1 MALKSSSAAGPLP
14 AERAGLTSPRVTPL
28 PYLATSVG
36 KKVVMAITGLL
47 LGLYLV
53 LHLAGNLLLF
63 LGPPTFNAYSHFLI
77 ANPLIVPVEI
87 GLLATFLIHIYEA
100 LVNWVA
106 NRQARPVGYY
116 QPIRRYFGY
125 GWAGKPSRKSIAST
139 TMIVSGVV
147 IVLFVLV
154 HLLQFKFG
162 PEYAVTSA
170 ASGTVGERDLYRLEI
185 ENFSNAVIVGFYAL
199 CMVVIGFHLWHGISS
214 ALNSLGVD
222 HPRSTPTILRIT
234 RVVAVVLAAGFLFIP
249 IWVFFMRG

>member
-1 MALKSSSAAGPLP
+1 MALERTSTESTRELAAPLT
-14 AERAGLTSPRVTPL
+14 APRVGSI
-28 PYLATSVG
+28 PYLATTVG

-77 ANPLIVPVEI
+77 SNPLIVPVEI

-100 LVNWVA
+100 AMNWWT

-116 QPIRRYFGY
+116 QSVRRYFGY
-125 GWAGKPSRKSIAST
+125 GWAGKPSRKTIAST
-139 TMIVSGVV
+139 TMIVSGVIIVVFV
-147 IVLFVLV
+147 II

-162 PEYAVTSA
+162 PEYAVSSA

-185 ENFSNAVIVGFYAL
+185 ENFSNALIVGFYAL
-199 CMVVIGFHLWHGISS
+199 CMVVIGFHLWHGLSS

-222 HPRSTPTILRIT
+222 DPRATPTILRVG
-234 RVVAVVLAAGFLFIP
+234 RVVAVVLAGGFLFLP
-249 IWVFFMRG
+249 IWVFFFR